1 MCIDVLPVKGG
12 SLRARH
18 RRRARIREPRI
29 PMTALPAPARP
40 AVTGAVQGFP
50 LSAVRLGD
58 GPLRHAQLT
67 DVEYVLRLDPDR
79 LLAPYLREAG
89 LESPA
94 PGYGSWEAIG
104 LDGHIGGHLLSALAQ
119 LHGATGDP
127 RLLPRLEHMLDVLE
141 RCQDAAGDGWL
152 GGVPDGR
159 EFGRTVASGR
169 IEADT
174 FDLEGR
180 WVPLYNLHKTLGGLL
195 DAHEH
200 TGSARAL
207 RLASGLAD
215 WWLGV
220 SAHLD
225 DEAFEGMLATE
236 HGGMCDAFATL
247 AGITGRDDL
256 LVEAR
261 RFAQRALVDPLA
273 AGRDELDGLH
283 ANTQI
288 PKVIGLER
296 LGRMTGDERLLAA
309 SDAFWDSV
317 VHRRSVVIGGNSVRE
332 HFHPSRDF
340 APMVLDEQGPE
351 TCNSYNMLEL
361 ARLRFERTG
370 DPGIL
375 DQVERTTLGHILST
389 QHPGHG
395 GLVYFTSLRPAH
407 HRVYSV
413 AEESMWCCVG
423 TGMENHARYG
433 EQVFAHAGDDA
444 LLVDLYVPA
453 ELDWAERGI
462 RVRID
467 GDVARDGRVTVTVEA
482 AAPVEMELR
491 LRRPG
496 WATSMEVAL
505 DGAAEAIVPVPGSG
519 FAGIGR
525 TWSGTTAVTVRL
537 GMEVRAEPLPDGSAW
552 TSFRYGPVPLA
563 SRDGRDG
570 IAGSLAEDSRMG
582 HVTPA
587 PKVPLER
594 TPVIT
599 AADPV
604 DAVTL
609 VDRSALAFRLDA
621 WRDGER
627 VAVALEPFAGIHDER
642 CTLVWPTGADPV
654 ARVAEL
660 RAMDAAGTDADVVDE
675 VVAGEQQPEVDHGF
689 RGAGT
694 RAGGADGVHWRSA
707 TGWFS
712 YELRDPDGTATAV
725 RVRLRRETGGAG
737 VAVGQSIRVGGIE
750 ADAEPRE
757 LGGEADDDALDVR
770 IIDAMRAGSPAGAI
784 AVSVH
789 AVPGGR
795 TRDVLGIQLRR

>member
-1 MCIDVLPVKGG
+1 
-12 SLRARH
+12 
-18 RRRARIREPRI
+18 
-29 PMTALPAPARP
+29 MTVAPTTPRP
-40 AVTGAVQGFP
+40 AADQPSAVRSFP
-50 LSAVRLGD
+50 ISAVRLGD

-79 LLAPYLREAG
+79 LLAPFLREAG
-89 LESPA
+89 LDSPV
-94 PGYGSWEAIG
+94 PSYGSWEEIG
-104 LDGHIGGHLLSALAQ
+104 LDGHIGGHYLSALAQ
-119 LHGATGDP
+119 LHAATGDP

-141 RCQDAAGDGWL
+141 RCQEAAGDGFL

-159 EFGRTVASGR
+159 EFGRTIAEGR

-195 DAHEH
+195 DVHEH

-207 RLASGLAD
+207 RLAEGLAG

-225 DEAFEGMLATE
+225 DDAFEGMLATE

-247 AGITGRDDL
+247 AGITGRADL
-256 LVEAR
+256 LAEAR

-288 PKVIGLER
+288 PKVVGIER
-296 LGRMTGDERLLAA
+296 LGRMTGDARLLAA

-317 VHRRSVVIGGNSVRE
+317 VERRSVVIGGNSVRE

-340 APMVLDEQGPE
+340 APMVLDQQGPE

-361 ARLRFERTG
+361 GRLRFERTG
-370 DPGIL
+370 DPAIL
-375 DQVERTTLGHILST
+375 DQVERTTLNHILST
-389 QHPGHG
+389 QHPEHG
-395 GLVYFTSLRPAH
+395 GLVYFTSLRPTH
-407 HRVYSV
+407 HRVHSV

-433 EQVFAHAGDDA
+433 EQVFAHADDA

-462 RVRID
+462 RARID
-467 GDVARDGRVTVTVEA
+467 GDVVRDGRVTVTVSA
-482 AAPVEMELR
+482 DAGTDAGTDADLELR

-496 WATSMEVAL
+496 WATSMAVRVDGEPVA
-505 DGAAEAIVPVPGSG
+505 GVPGAPSVP
-519 FAGIGR
+519 IRR
-525 TWSGTTAVTVRL
+525 TWSGTTVVTVEL
-537 GMEVRAEPLPDGSAW
+537 GMEVRAERLPDGSAW
-552 TSFRYGPVPLA
+552 TSFTYGPLALA

-570 IAGSLAEDSRMG
+570 IATSLAEDTRMG

-594 TPVIT
+594 TPVVT
-599 AADPV
+599 AADPA

-609 VDRSALAFRLDA
+609 VDRAALAFRLDA
-621 WRDGER
+621 WREGEP

-642 CTLVWPTGADPV
+642 TTLVWPTGDDPV
-654 ARVAEL
+654 ARAAEL
-660 RAMDAAGTDADVVDE
+660 RAMDAAGTDGDVVDE

-689 RGAGT
+689 RGEGT
-694 RAGGADGVHWRSA
+694 RAGGADGRHWRSA

-712 YELRDPDGTATAV
+712 YELRDPAGTATVV
-725 RVRLRRETGGAG
+725 RVLLRREGTGD
-737 VAVGQSIRVGGIE
+737 AVGQVVRIGGVE
-750 ADAEPRE
+750 APASDPVE
-757 LGGEADDDALDVR
+757 LGGEVGDDAVDVT
-770 IIDAMRAGSPAGAI
+770 ITDAMRAGSPDGAV

-795 TRDVLGIQLRR
+795 TRDVLGIQLRA

>member
-1 MCIDVLPVKGG
+1 
-12 SLRARH
+12 
-18 RRRARIREPRI
+18 
-29 PMTALPAPARP
+29 MTALPAAPRP
-40 AVTGAVQGFP
+40 AAADHGAVQVFP

-79 LLAPYLREAG
+79 LLAPFLREAG
-89 LESPA
+89 LDSPA
-94 PGYGSWEAIG
+94 PSYGSWEAIG
-104 LDGHIGGHLLSALAQ
+104 LDGHIGGHYLSALAQ
-119 LHGATGDP
+119 LHAATGDP

-141 RCQDAAGDGWL
+141 RCQEAAGDGWL

-180 WVPLYNLHKTLGGLL
+180 WVPLYNLHKTLRGLL
-195 DAHEH
+195 HAHEH

-207 RLASGLAD
+207 RMAEGMAD

-225 DEAFEGMLATE
+225 DEQFEGMLATE

-247 AGITGRDDL
+247 AGITGRADL
-256 LVEAR
+256 LAEAQ

-288 PKVIGLER
+288 PKVIGIER
-296 LGRMTGDERLLAA
+296 LGRMTGDARLVAA
-309 SDAFWDSV
+309 SDAFWESV
-317 VHRRSVVIGGNSVRE
+317 VQRRSVVIGGNSVRE

-370 DPGIL
+370 DPAIL
-375 DQVERTTLGHILST
+375 DQVERTTLDHILST
-389 QHPGHG
+389 QHPEHG

-433 EQVFAHAGDDA
+433 EQVFARAGDDA

-453 ELDWAERGI
+453 SVDWAERGI
-462 RVRID
+462 RARID
-467 GDVARDGRVTVTVEA
+467 GDVARTGYATVTITA
-482 AAPVEMELR
+482 DAPADLEVR

-496 WATSMEVAL
+496 WATSMEVHVG
-505 DGAAEAIVPVPGSG
+505 DAAVPVMPGVD
-519 FAGIGR
+519 AVPIRR
-525 TWSGTTAVTVRL
+525 TWSGETVVTVHL
-537 GMEVRAEPLPDGSAW
+537 GMEVRAERLPDGSAW
-552 TSFRYGPVPLA
+552 TSFRYGPVALA
-563 SRDGRDG
+563 SRDGVAG

-582 HVTPA
+582 HVSPA

-599 AADPV
+599 ADDPA
-604 DAVTL
+604 DAVAL
-609 VDRSALAFRLDA
+609 VDRASLAFRLDA
-621 WRDGER
+621 WRDGGP

-654 ARVAEL
+654 TRAAEL
-660 RAMDAAGTDADVVDE
+660 RTMDAAGTDTDVVDE

-689 RGAGT
+689 RGEGT
-694 RAGGADGVHWRSA
+694 RARGADGVHWRSA

-725 RVRLRRETGGAG
+725 RVRLRRGDDVGG
-737 VAVGQSIRVGGIE
+737 GQSIRVGDVE
-750 ADAEPRE
+750 ADAVPRE

-770 IIDAMRAGSPAGAI
+770 ITDRMRAGSPAGAVT
-784 AVSVH
+784 VSVH

>member
-1 MCIDVLPVKGG
+1 
-12 SLRARH
+12 
-18 RRRARIREPRI
+18 
-29 PMTALPAPARP
+29 MTVAPATPPRP
-40 AVTGAVQGFP
+40 AADLPSAARSFP

-79 LLAPYLREAG
+79 LLAPFLREAG
-89 LESPA
+89 LDSPV
-94 PGYGSWEAIG
+94 PSYGSWEEIG
-104 LDGHIGGHLLSALAQ
+104 LDGHIGGHYLSALAQ
-119 LHGATGDP
+119 LHAATGDP

-141 RCQDAAGDGWL
+141 RCQEAAGDGWL

-159 EFGRTVASGR
+159 EFGRTIAEGR

-207 RLASGLAD
+207 RMAEGMAG
-215 WWLGV
+215 WWLGI

-225 DEAFEGMLATE
+225 DDAFEGMLATE

-256 LVEAR
+256 LAEAR
-261 RFAQRALVDPLA
+261 RFAQRALVDPLV

-288 PKVIGLER
+288 PKVIGIER
-296 LGRMTGDERLLAA
+296 LGRMTGDARLLAA

-361 ARLRFERTG
+361 ARLRFERTA
-370 DPGIL
+370 DPAIL
-375 DQVERTTLGHILST
+375 DQVERTTLNHILST
-389 QHPGHG
+389 QHPEHG
-395 GLVYFTSLRPAH
+395 GLVYFTPLRPAH
-407 HRVYSV
+407 PRVHSV

-433 EQVFAHAGDDA
+433 EQVFAHAGDA

-462 RVRID
+462 RARID
-467 GDVARDGRVTVTVEA
+467 GDVVRDGRVTVTVSA
-482 AAPVEMELR
+482 DAPADVELR

-496 WATSMEVAL
+496 WATSMAVRVGDAPATVAAL
-505 DGAAEAIVPVPGSG
+505 PGAAAVP
-519 FAGIGR
+519 IRR
-525 TWSGTTAVTVRL
+525 TWSGTTVVTVVL
-537 GMEVRAEPLPDGSAW
+537 GMEVRAERLPDGSAW
-552 TSFRYGPVPLA
+552 TSFTYGPLALA

-570 IAGSLAEDSRMG
+570 IATSLAEDTRMG

-594 TPVIT
+594 TPVVT
-599 AADPV
+599 SADPA

-609 VDRSALAFRLDA
+609 VDRAALAFRLDA
-621 WRDGER
+621 WRGDELM
-627 VAVALEPFAGIHDER
+627 AVALEPFAGIHDER
-642 CTLVWPTGADPV
+642 TTLVWPTGADPD
-654 ARVAEL
+654 ARAAEL
-660 RAMDAAGTDADVVDE
+660 RALDAAGTDGDVVDE

-689 RGAGT
+689 RGEGT
-694 RAGGADGVHWRSA
+694 RAGGADGRHWRSA

-712 YELRDPDGTATAV
+712 YELRDPAGTAIVV
-725 RVRLRRETGGAG
+725 RVLLRREAPEGAGGAA
-737 VAVGQSIRVGGIE
+737 AVGQAIHVGGVE
-750 ADAEPRE
+750 ARAADPVE
-757 LGGEADDDALDVR
+757 LGGEVGDDALDVT
-770 IIDAMRAGSPAGAI
+770 ITDEMRAGSPAGAVT
-784 AVSVH
+784 VSVH

-795 TRDVLGIQLRR
+795 TWDVLGIQLRR

>member
-1 MCIDVLPVKGG
+1 
-12 SLRARH
+12 
-18 RRRARIREPRI
+18 
-29 PMTALPAPARP
+29 MTVAPATPRP
-40 AVTGAVQGFP
+40 AADLPSAARSFP

-79 LLAPYLREAG
+79 LLAPFLREAG
-89 LESPA
+89 LDSPV
-94 PGYGSWEAIG
+94 PSYGSWEEIG
-104 LDGHIGGHLLSALAQ
+104 LDGHIGGHYLSALAQ
-119 LHGATGDP
+119 LHAATGDP
-127 RLLPRLEHMLDVLE
+127 RLLPRLERMLDVLE
-141 RCQDAAGDGWL
+141 RCQEAAGDGWL

-159 EFGRTVASGR
+159 EFGRTIAEGR

-207 RLASGLAD
+207 RMAEGMAD

-220 SAHLD
+220 SVHLD
-225 DEAFEGMLATE
+225 DDAFEGMLATE

-256 LVEAR
+256 LAEAR
-261 RFAQRALVDPLA
+261 RFAQHALVDPLA

-288 PKVIGLER
+288 PKVIGIER
-296 LGRMTGDERLLAA
+296 LGRMTGDARLLAA

-317 VHRRSVVIGGNSVRE
+317 VQRRSVVIGGNSVRE

-370 DPGIL
+370 DPAIL
-375 DQVERTTLGHILST
+375 DQVERTTLNHILST
-389 QHPGHG
+389 QHPEHG

-407 HRVYSV
+407 HRVHSV

-433 EQVFAHAGDDA
+433 EQVFAHADDA

-462 RVRID
+462 RARID
-467 GDVARDGRVTVTVEA
+467 GDVVRDGRVTVTVSA
-482 AAPVEMELR
+482 DAPVDVELR

-496 WATSMEVAL
+496 WATSMAVRVGDEPAAVVP
-505 DGAAEAIVPVPGSG
+505 GAAAVP
-519 FAGIGR
+519 IRR
-525 TWSGTTAVTVRL
+525 TWSGATVVTVEL
-537 GMEVRAEPLPDGSAW
+537 GMEVRAERLPDGSAW
-552 TSFRYGPVPLA
+552 TSFTYGPLALA

-570 IAGSLAEDSRMG
+570 IRTSLAEDTRMG

-594 TPVIT
+594 TPVVT
-599 AADPV
+599 AADPAA
-604 DAVTL
+604 AVTL
-609 VDRSALAFRLDA
+609 VDRAALAFRLDA
-621 WRDGER
+621 WRGDELM
-627 VAVALEPFAGIHDER
+627 AVALEPFAGIHDER
-642 CTLVWPTGADPV
+642 TTLVWPTGADPD
-654 ARVAEL
+654 ARAAEL
-660 RAMDAAGTDADVVDE
+660 RAMDAAGTDGAVVDE

-689 RGAGT
+689 RGEGT
-694 RAGGADGVHWRSA
+694 RAGGADGRHWRSA

-712 YELRDPDGTATAV
+712 YELRDPAGTATVVRVLLRREATDGAVDAAAAAVGQAV
-725 RVRLRRETGGAG
+725 RVGGVEAP
-737 VAVGQSIRVGGIE
+737 VADPV
-750 ADAEPRE
+750 E
-757 LGGEADDDALDVR
+757 LGGEVGDDALDVT
-770 IIDAMRAGSPAGAI
+770 ITDEMRVGSPAGAVT
-784 AVSVH
+784 VSVH

-795 TRDVLGIQLRR
+795 TRDVLGIQLRH

>member
-1 MCIDVLPVKGG
+1 
-12 SLRARH
+12 
-18 RRRARIREPRI
+18 
-29 PMTALPAPARP
+29 MTALPAAAHA
-40 AVTGAVQGFP
+40 AVIAAVQGFP

-67 DVEYVLRLDPDR
+67 DVEYVLRMDPDR

-89 LESPA
+89 LDSPV
-94 PGYGSWEAIG
+94 PSYGSWESIG
-104 LDGHIGGHLLSALAQ
+104 LDGHIGGHHLSALAQ
-119 LHGATGDP
+119 LHAATGDP

-159 EFGRTVASGR
+159 EFGRIIAEGR

-207 RLASGLAD
+207 RLAEGMAD

-225 DEAFEGMLATE
+225 DDAFEGMLATE

-247 AGITGRDDL
+247 AGITGRADL
-256 LVEAR
+256 LAEAR
-261 RFAQRALVDPLA
+261 RFAQRALVDALA
-273 AGRDELDGLH
+273 AGRDELDGLDGLH

-296 LGRMTGDERLLAA
+296 LGRMTGDARLLAA

-361 ARLRFERTG
+361 ARLRFERMG
-370 DPGIL
+370 DAAIL
-375 DQVERTTLGHILST
+375 DQVERTTLGHVLST
-389 QHPGHG
+389 QHPEHG

-462 RVRID
+462 RARID
-467 GDVARDGRVTVTVEA
+467 GDVARDGRVTVAVEA
-482 AAPVEMELR
+482 DAEAELELR

-496 WATSMEVAL
+496 WATSMEVEVDGDPVAVVP
-505 DGAAEAIVPVPGSG
+505 GAAYASVR
-519 FAGIGR
+519 R
-525 TWSGTTAVTVRL
+525 TWSGTTVVTVRL
-537 GMEVRAEPLPDGSAW
+537 GMEVRAEGLPDGSAW
-552 TSFRYGPVPLA
+552 TSFRYGPVALA

-599 AADPV
+599 ADDPA

-627 VAVALEPFAGIHDER
+627 VQVALEPFAGIHDER
-642 CTLVWPTGADPV
+642 HTLVWPTGADPV

-660 RAMDAAGTDADVVDE
+660 RAMDAAGTDDDVVDE
-675 VVAGEQQPEVDHGF
+675 VIAGEQQPEVDHGF
-689 RGAGT
+689 RGEGT

-712 YELRDPDGTATAV
+712 YELRDPAGTATVV
-725 RVRLRRETGGAG
+725 RVRLRREAG
-737 VAVGQSIRVGGIE
+737 EAGEALADGPPAATVGQSIRVGCVEAE
-750 ADAEPRE
+750 ADPRE
-757 LGGEADDDALDVR
+757 PGGEADDDALDVR
-770 IIDAMRAGSPAGAI
+770 ITDAMRAGSPAGAI

>member
-1 MCIDVLPVKGG
+1 
-12 SLRARH
+12 
-18 RRRARIREPRI
+18 
-29 PMTALPAPARP
+29 MTAAPATPRP
-40 AVTGAVQGFP
+40 AAASPAAARSFP

-58 GPLRHAQLT
+58 GPLRHAQRT
-67 DVEYVLRLDPDR
+67 DVEYVLRLDPER
-79 LLAPYLREAG
+79 LLAPFLREAG
-89 LESPA
+89 LDSPV
-94 PGYGSWEAIG
+94 PSYGSWEAIG
-104 LDGHIGGHLLSALAQ
+104 LDGHIGGHHLSALAQ
-119 LHGATGDP
+119 LHAATGDP
-127 RLLPRLEHMLDVLE
+127 RLLPRLERMLDVLE
-141 RCQDAAGDGWL
+141 RCQEAAGDGWL

-159 EFGRTVASGR
+159 EFGRTIAEGR

-180 WVPLYNLHKTLGGLL
+180 WVPLYNLHKTLRGLL
-195 DAHEH
+195 HAHEH

-207 RLASGLAD
+207 RMAESMAD

-225 DEAFEGMLATE
+225 DAQFEGMLATE

-247 AGITGRDDL
+247 AGISGRDDL
-256 LVEAR
+256 LAEAR

-288 PKVIGLER
+288 PKVIGIER
-296 LGRMTGDERLLAA
+296 LGRMTGDARLVAA

-370 DPGIL
+370 DPAIL
-375 DQVERTTLGHILST
+375 DQVERTTLDHVLST
-389 QHPGHG
+389 QHPEHG

-407 HRVYSV
+407 HRAYSV

-433 EQVFAHAGDDA
+433 EQVFAHAGDA

-462 RVRID
+462 RARIA
-467 GDVARDGRVTVTVEA
+467 GDVARTGEVSVTVEA
-482 AAPVEMELR
+482 DAPADLELR

-496 WATSMEVAL
+496 WATSMEVL
-505 DGAAEAIVPVPGSG
+505 VDGAPVPVVPGAG
-519 FAGIGR
+519 FARIRR
-525 TWSGTTAVTVRL
+525 TWSGATVVAVRF
-537 GMEVRAEPLPDGSAW
+537 GMEVRAERLPDGSAW
-552 TSFRYGPVPLA
+552 TSFRYGPVALA

-570 IAGSLAEDSRMG
+570 IATSLAEDSRMG
-582 HVTPA
+582 HVSPA

-594 TPVIT
+594 TPVVT
-599 AADPV
+599 AADPA

-609 VDRSALAFRLDA
+609 DDREALAFRLDA
-621 WRDGER
+621 WREGER

-642 CTLVWPTGADPV
+642 TTLVWPTGADPV
-654 ARVAEL
+654 ARAAEL
-660 RAMDAAGTDADVVDE
+660 RAMDAAGTDGDVVDE
-675 VVAGEQQPEVDHGF
+675 VVAGEQQPEVDHVF
-689 RGAGT
+689 RGEGT
-694 RAGGADGVHWRSA
+694 RAGGADGRHWRSA

-712 YELRDPDGTATAV
+712 YELRDPAGTATVV
-725 RVRLRRETGGAG
+725 RVRLRRAPSDGDGATAKA
-737 VAVGQSIRVGGIE
+737 AVGQAIRVGGVE
-750 ADAEPRE
+750 APAPDPVE
-757 LGGEADDDALDVR
+757 LGGEVGDDALDVT
-770 IIDAMRAGSPAGAI
+770 ITDAMRAGSPHGVV

>member
-1 MCIDVLPVKGG
+1 
-12 SLRARH
+12 
-18 RRRARIREPRI
+18 
-29 PMTALPAPARP
+29 MTVAPATPRP
-40 AVTGAVQGFP
+40 AADLPSAARSFP

-79 LLAPYLREAG
+79 LLAPFLREAG
-89 LESPA
+89 LDSPV
-94 PGYGSWEAIG
+94 PSYGSWEEIG
-104 LDGHIGGHLLSALAQ
+104 LDGHIGGHYLSALAQ
-119 LHGATGDP
+119 LHAATGDP
-127 RLLPRLEHMLDVLE
+127 RLLPRLERMLDVLE
-141 RCQDAAGDGWL
+141 RCQEAAGDGWL

-159 EFGRTVASGR
+159 EFGRTIAEGR

-207 RLASGLAD
+207 RMAEGMAD

-220 SAHLD
+220 SVHLD
-225 DEAFEGMLATE
+225 DDAFEGMLATE

-256 LVEAR
+256 LAEAR

-288 PKVIGLER
+288 PKVIGIER
-296 LGRMTGDERLLAA
+296 LGRMTGDARLLAA

-317 VHRRSVVIGGNSVRE
+317 VQRRSVVIGGNSVRE

-370 DPGIL
+370 DPAIL
-375 DQVERTTLGHILST
+375 DQVERTTLNHILST
-389 QHPGHG
+389 QHPEHG

-407 HRVYSV
+407 HRVHSV

-433 EQVFAHAGDDA
+433 EQVFAHGDDA

-462 RVRID
+462 RARID
-467 GDVARDGRVTVTVEA
+467 GDVVRDGRVTVTVSA
-482 AAPVEMELR
+482 DAPVDVELR

-496 WATSMEVAL
+496 WATSMAVRVGDEPTAVVP
-505 DGAAEAIVPVPGSG
+505 GAAAVP
-519 FAGIGR
+519 IRR
-525 TWSGTTAVTVRL
+525 TWSGATVVTVEL
-537 GMEVRAEPLPDGSAW
+537 GMEVRAERLPDGSAW
-552 TSFRYGPVPLA
+552 TSFTYGPLALA
-563 SRDGRDG
+563 SRDGRDE
-570 IAGSLAEDSRMG
+570 IRTSLAEDTRMG

-594 TPVIT
+594 TPVVT
-599 AADPV
+599 AADPA

-609 VDRSALAFRLDA
+609 VDRAALAFRLDA
-621 WRDGER
+621 WRGDELM
-627 VAVALEPFAGIHDER
+627 AVALEPFAGIHDER
-642 CTLVWPTGADPV
+642 TTLVWPTGADPD
-654 ARVAEL
+654 ARAAEL
-660 RAMDAAGTDADVVDE
+660 RAMDAAGTDGDVVDE

-689 RGAGT
+689 RGEGT
-694 RAGGADGVHWRSA
+694 RAGGADGRHWRSA

-712 YELRDPDGTATAV
+712 YELRDPAGTATVVRVLLRREATDGAVDADAVGQAV
-725 RVRLRRETGGAG
+725 RVGGVEAP
-737 VAVGQSIRVGGIE
+737 AVDPV
-750 ADAEPRE
+750 E
-757 LGGEADDDALDVR
+757 LGGEVGDDALDVT
-770 IIDAMRAGSPAGAI
+770 ITDAMRAGSPAGAVT
-784 AVSVH
+784 VSVH

-795 TRDVLGIQLRR
+795 TRDVLGIQLRH

>member
-1 MCIDVLPVKGG
+1 
-12 SLRARH
+12 
-18 RRRARIREPRI
+18 
-29 PMTALPAPARP
+29 MTVAPATPRP
-40 AVTGAVQGFP
+40 AADAPGAVRSFP

-58 GPLRHAQLT
+58 GPLRHAQLL

-79 LLAPYLREAG
+79 LLAPFLREAG
-89 LESPA
+89 LDSPV
-94 PGYGSWEAIG
+94 PSYGSWEAIG
-104 LDGHIGGHLLSALAQ
+104 LDGHIGGHHLSALAQ
-119 LHGATGDP
+119 LHAATGDP

-159 EFGRTVASGR
+159 EFGRTISEGR
-169 IEADT
+169 IDADT

-180 WVPLYNLHKTLGGLL
+180 WVPLYNLHKTLRGLI
-195 DAHEH
+195 DAHAH
-200 TGSARAL
+200 AGSARAL
-207 RLASGLAD
+207 RMAEGMAG

-225 DEAFEGMLATE
+225 DDAFEGMLATE
-236 HGGMCDAFATL
+236 HGGMADAFATL
-247 AGITGRDDL
+247 AGITGRADL
-256 LVEAR
+256 LREAG

-288 PKVIGLER
+288 PKVIGVER
-296 LGRMTGDERLLAA
+296 LGRMTGDARLLAA

-370 DPGIL
+370 DPAIL
-375 DQVERTTLGHILST
+375 DQVERTTLNHILST
-389 QHPGHG
+389 QHPEHG

-407 HRVYSV
+407 PRVHSV

-433 EQVFAHAGDDA
+433 DQVFAHADDA

-462 RVRID
+462 RARID
-467 GDVARDGRVTVTVEA
+467 GDVVRTGEATVTIHA
-482 AAPVEMELR
+482 SASADLELR

-496 WATSMEVAL
+496 WATSMEVRV
-505 DGAAEAIVPVPGSG
+505 DGEPVPVVPGAAAVP
-519 FAGIGR
+519 IRR
-525 TWSGTTAVTVRL
+525 TWSGTTVVTVRL
-537 GMEVRAEPLPDGSAW
+537 GMEVRAERLPDGSAW
-552 TSFRYGPVPLA
+552 TSFTYGPLALA

-570 IAGSLAEDSRMG
+570 IATSLAADTRMG

-594 TPVIT
+594 TPVVT
-599 AADPV
+599 AADPA

-609 VDRSALAFRLDA
+609 VDRAALAFRLDA
-621 WRDGER
+621 WRGDER

-642 CTLVWPTGADPV
+642 TTLVWPTGTDPV
-654 ARVAEL
+654 ARAAEL

-689 RGAGT
+689 RGEGT
-694 RAGGADGVHWRSA
+694 RAGGAEGVHWRSA

-712 YELRDPDGTATAV
+712 YELRDPAGAAAVV
-725 RVRLRRETGGAG
+725 RVRLRREDAAGEARGTGDARDG
-737 VAVGQSIRVGGIE
+737 VGQAIRVGGVE
-750 ADAEPRE
+750 APPADPVE
-757 LGGEADDDALDVR
+757 LGGGIGEDAVDVR
-770 IIDAMRAGSPAGAI
+770 ITDAMRAGSPDGAI

-789 AVPGGR
+789 ALPGGR

>member
-1 MCIDVLPVKGG
+1 
-12 SLRARH
+12 
-18 RRRARIREPRI
+18 
-29 PMTALPAPARP
+29 MTVAPATPRP
-40 AVTGAVQGFP
+40 AAELPGAVRSFP

-79 LLAPYLREAG
+79 LLAPFLREAG
-89 LESPA
+89 LESPV
-94 PGYGSWEAIG
+94 PSYGSWEEIG

-119 LHGATGDP
+119 LHAATGDP

-141 RCQDAAGDGWL
+141 RCQEAAGDGWL

-159 EFGRTVASGR
+159 EFGRTIAEGR
-169 IEADT
+169 IDADT

-207 RLASGLAD
+207 RLAEGMAG

-225 DEAFEGMLATE
+225 DDAFEGMLATE

-247 AGITGRDDL
+247 AGITGRADL
-256 LVEAR
+256 LAEAR

-296 LGRMTGDERLLAA
+296 LGRMTGDARLLAA
-309 SDAFWDSV
+309 SDAFWESV
-317 VHRRSVVIGGNSVRE
+317 AHRRSVVIGGNSVRE

-370 DPGIL
+370 DASIL
-375 DQVERTTLGHILST
+375 DQVERTTLNHILST
-389 QHPGHG
+389 QHPEHG

-407 HRVYSV
+407 PRVYSV

-423 TGMENHARYG
+423 TGMEDHARYG
-433 EQVFAHAGDDA
+433 EQVFAHADDA
-444 LLVDLYVPA
+444 LLVGMYVPA
-453 ELDWAERGI
+453 ELDWAERGV
-462 RVRID
+462 RARID
-467 GDVARDGRVTVTVEA
+467 GDVVRTGEVTVTIEA
-482 AAPVEMELR
+482 DAPVELELR

-496 WATSMEVAL
+496 WATSMAVL
-505 DGAAEAIVPVPGSG
+505 VDGRPVSGPAPGADAPAIR
-519 FAGIGR
+519 R
-525 TWSGTTAVTVRL
+525 TWSGTTTVTVYL
-537 GMEVRAEPLPDGSAW
+537 GMEVRAEGLPDGSAW
-552 TSFRYGPVPLA
+552 TSYAYGPLALA
-563 SRDGRDG
+563 SRDGREG

-594 TPVIT
+594 TPVVT
-599 AADPV
+599 AADPA

-609 VDRSALAFRLDA
+609 VDRAALAFRLDA
-621 WRDGER
+621 WREGER
-627 VAVALEPFAGIHDER
+627 VAVELEPFAGIHDER
-642 CTLVWPTGADPV
+642 TTLVWPTGADPV
-654 ARVAEL
+654 ARAAEL
-660 RAMDAAGTDADVVDE
+660 RAMDAAGTDGDVVDE
-675 VVAGEQQPEVDHGF
+675 VVSGEQQPEIDHGF
-689 RGAGT
+689 RGEGT

-712 YELRDPDGTATAV
+712 YELRDPVGTATVV
-725 RVRLRRETGGAG
+725 RVRLRREAVMGDATGAG
-737 VAVGQSIRVGGIE
+737 APADVGVGVGVSVGVGQLVRVGGVE
-750 ADAEPRE
+750 APAADPVE
-757 LGGEADDDALDVR
+757 LGGEVGEDAVDVR
-770 IIDAMRAGSPAGAI
+770 ITDAMRAGSPDGAV

-795 TRDVLGIQLRR
+795 TRDVLGIQLRA

>member
-1 MCIDVLPVKGG
+1 
-12 SLRARH
+12 
-18 RRRARIREPRI
+18 
-29 PMTALPAPARP
+29 MTALPVPAHP
-40 AVTGAVQGFP
+40 AVIGAVQGFP

-58 GPLRHAQLT
+58 GPLRDAQLT

-89 LESPA
+89 LDSPA
-94 PGYGSWEAIG
+94 PSYGSWEAIG
-104 LDGHIGGHLLSALAQ
+104 LDGHIGGHVLSALAQ
-119 LHGATGDP
+119 LHAATGDP
-127 RLLPRLEHMLDVLE
+127 RLLPRLERMLDVLE
-141 RCQDAAGDGWL
+141 RCQEAAGDGWL

-159 EFGRTVASGR
+159 AFGRTIAEGR

-180 WVPLYNLHKTLGGLL
+180 WVPLYNLHKTLRGLL
-195 DAHEH
+195 HAHEH

-207 RLASGLAD
+207 RMAGGLAD

-220 SAHLD
+220 SSHLAD
-225 DEAFEGMLATE
+225 DAFEGMLATE

-256 LVEAR
+256 LAEAR

-296 LGRMTGDERLLAA
+296 LGRMTGDPRLLAA

-370 DPGIL
+370 DPAIL
-375 DQVERTTLGHILST
+375 DQVERTTLGHVLST
-389 QHPGHG
+389 QHPEHG

-453 ELDWAERGI
+453 ELDWAARGI
-462 RVRID
+462 RARVE
-467 GDVARDGRVTVTVEA
+467 GDVVRDGRVMVTVEA
-482 AAPVEMELR
+482 DAEADLELR
-491 LRRPG
+491 LRHPD
-496 WATSMEVAL
+496 WATSMAVEGEV
-505 DGAAEAIVPVPGSG
+505 DGTARTIVPAPGAGYVP
-519 FAGIGR
+519 IHR
-525 TWSGTTAVTVRL
+525 TWSGTTVVTVHL
-537 GMEVRAEPLPDGSAW
+537 GMEVRAEGLPDGSAW

-587 PKVPLER
+587 PKVPLGR

-599 AADPV
+599 AADPAS
-604 DAVTL
+604 AVTL

-627 VAVALEPFAGIHDER
+627 VQVALEPFAGIHDER
-642 CTLVWPTGADPV
+642 STLVWPTGADPV
-654 ARVAEL
+654 ARAAEL
-660 RAMDAAGTDADVVDE
+660 RALDAAGTDGDVVDE
-675 VVAGEQQPEVDHGF
+675 VVAGEQQPEVDHAF

-707 TGWFS
+707 TDWFS

-725 RVRLRRETGGAG
+725 RLRLRREARDAASGAATGAG
-737 VAVGQSIRVGGIE
+737 AGAVGQSIRVGGVE
-750 ADAEPRE
+750 AVADPRE

-770 IIDAMRAGSPAGAI
+770 ITDAMRAGSPDGTI
-784 AVSVH
+784 TVRVD

-795 TRDVLGIQLRR
+795 TRDVLRIQLRR

>member
-1 MCIDVLPVKGG
+1 
-12 SLRARH
+12 
-18 RRRARIREPRI
+18 
-29 PMTALPAPARP
+29 MTALPAAAHP
-40 AVTGAVQGFP
+40 AVIGAVQGFP

-67 DVEYVLRLDPDR
+67 DVEYVLRQDPDR
-79 LLAPYLREAG
+79 LLAPFLREAG
-89 LESPA
+89 LESPV
-94 PGYGSWEAIG
+94 PSYGSWEAIG
-104 LDGHIGGHLLSALAQ
+104 LDGHVGGHHLSALAQ
-119 LHGATGDP
+119 LHAATGDP

-141 RCQDAAGDGWL
+141 RCQEAAGDGWL

-159 EFGRTVASGR
+159 EFGRTIAEGR

-180 WVPLYNLHKTLGGLL
+180 WVPLYNLHKTLRGLL
-195 DAHEH
+195 HAHEH

-207 RLASGLAD
+207 RMAAGLAD

-225 DEAFEGMLATE
+225 DDRFEGMLATE

-256 LVEAR
+256 LAEAR

-288 PKVIGLER
+288 PKVIGVER
-296 LGRMTGDERLLAA
+296 LGRMTGDARLLAA

-317 VHRRSVVIGGNSVRE
+317 AHRRSVVIGGNSVRE

-370 DPGIL
+370 DPAIL
-375 DQVERTTLGHILST
+375 DQVERTTLGHVLST
-389 QHPGHG
+389 QHPEHG

-433 EQVFAHAGDDA
+433 EQVFARAGDDA

-462 RVRID
+462 RARIA
-467 GDVARDGRVTVTVEA
+467 GDVARDGRMTVTVEA
-482 AAPVEMELR
+482 DAEVDLELR
-491 LRRPG
+491 LRQPG
-496 WATSMEVAL
+496 WATSMEVRV
-505 DGAAEAIVPVPGSG
+505 DGAASPVVPAPGAAYASLR
-519 FAGIGR
+519 R
-525 TWSGTTAVTVRL
+525 TWSATTVVTVEL
-537 GMEVRAEPLPDGSAW
+537 GMEVRAERLPDGSAW
-552 TSFRYGPVPLA
+552 TSFRYGPVALA
-563 SRDGRDG
+563 SRDGVDG
-570 IAGSLAEDSRMG
+570 IGDGVAGSLAEDSRMG

-587 PKVPLER
+587 TKVPLER
-594 TPVIT
+594 APVVT
-599 AADPV
+599 AVDPA

-609 VDRSALAFRLDA
+609 VDRPALAFRLDA
-621 WRDGER
+621 WRDGGR
-627 VAVALEPFAGIHDER
+627 VSVALEPFAGIHDER
-642 CTLVWPTGADPV
+642 YTLVWPTGAEPE

-660 RAMDAAGTDADVVDE
+660 RAMDAAGTDDDVVDE
-675 VVAGEQQPEVDHGF
+675 VAAGEQQPEVDHGF
-689 RGAGT
+689 RGEGT

-712 YELRDPDGTATAV
+712 YELRDPGGTATVV
-725 RVRLRRETGGAG
+725 RVRLRREAGTGDAAG
-737 VAVGQSIRVGGIE
+737 SAPVVGQSIRVGGVEAE
-750 ADAEPRE
+750 ADPRE

-770 IIDAMRAGSPAGAI
+770 ITDAMRAGSPAGAI

-789 AVPGGR
+789 ALPGGR